1 MKNYLKIGI
10 LAGLVIGMVLMSGC
24 TNNAGSSGA
33 VSTPTPQ
40 IVYVTVLVTPIPT
53 PQIVYVAVPVEVLA
67 PQTPTLPPVNTN
79 IMGAVGYITP
89 RPTPTFDP
97 SKYVQPWLGYEDSSG
112 SGYIGNNGNTAAAIH
127 RHETSLVV
135 NTTPKGPTY
144 NTANNEQLFW
154 RSIGPDWAGRSVYA
168 GMTKDELAA
177 LLNKSGTFYR
187 DGTVSAWTI
196 KSDRYSGTIEFQAG
210 YGVASVDGYPQ
221 VTFSWNEIG
230 DNHYE
235 AHYLWYT
242 VQFTYN
248 PEKDT
253 IISPLFPDAKLE
265 R

>member
-1 MKNYLKIGI
+1 MVKI
-10 LAGLVIGMVLMSGC
+10 ASGFVF
-24 TNNAGSSGA
+24 GA
-33 VSTPTPQ
+33 VMIFALVLASGYASVSPPAENTTPS
-40 IVYVTVLVTPIPT
+40 IVYVTVFVTP
-53 PQIVYVAVPVEVLA
+53 
-67 PQTPTLPPVNTN
+67 TPTLPPVNTN

-112 SGYIGNNGNTAAAIH
+112 SGYIDNNGNTAAAIY

-135 NTTPKGPTY
+135 NTAPIEPTY
-144 NTANNEQLFW
+144 NTVNTNELNAG
-154 RSIGPDWAGRSVYA
+154 RVGPDWAGQSVYA
-168 GMTKDELAA
+168 AMTKDELAA
-177 LLNKSGTFYR
+177 PLKKSGTFYR

-221 VTFSWNEIG
+221 ATFSWTEIG

-248 PEKDT
+248 PENDT